1 MMIFKMFRMT
11 AFGGLS
17 ALCMSY
23 DAVEALG
30 GLYSGALLREAVMLG
45 LAAKDALSL
54 LTEFALAWTDNLLAL
69 VLT

>member
-17 ALCMSY
+17 ALCMSH

-30 GLYSGALLREAVMLG
+30 GLYSGALLREVVMLG
-45 LAAKDALSL
+45 RAAKDALAL
-54 LTEFALAWTDNLLAL
+54 LTELALAWAGNLLAL